1 MRIYLIIAL
10 SCIVEGA
17 YLLGTQVANRKCE
30 LRAALNQTYEIIQK
44 ISMQRETDEKVYNT
58 GVRDIRRILHTKYT
72 IAE

>member
-1 MRIYLIIAL
+1 MKIYLIIAIL
-10 SCIVEGA
+10 IIVGGA
-17 YLLGTQVANRKCE
+17 YLLGNQVAQRKCE
-30 LRAALNQTYEIIQK
+30 TRVAQNQTSEIIQT